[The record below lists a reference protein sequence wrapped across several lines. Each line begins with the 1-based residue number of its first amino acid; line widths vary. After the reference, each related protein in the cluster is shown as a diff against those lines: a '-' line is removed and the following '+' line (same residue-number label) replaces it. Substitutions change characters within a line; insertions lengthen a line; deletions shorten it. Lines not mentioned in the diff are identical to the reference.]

1 MQALIENL
9 SAELNQKLLSLGVK
23 KTFSANQQIF
33 AENERAR
40 FLPVILEGSVKMV
53 RYPALGKEV
62 IIGVFRAGEIFAIPP
77 ALDGK
82 PFPATAVAMEA
93 AQLLLLPRPKFLD
106 LLDESTEFS
115 ALVLSRMC
123 GILRDRSKTVQI
135 FATPSAEQR
144 VGAVLL
150 QLAEDE
156 AGNGQ
161 PVEIKLRRQDIA
173 EMAGL
178 TTETTIREIGHLAD
192 KNILKIIRRKIVVE
206 DIAALR
212 NFLK

>member
-9 SAELNQKLLSLGVK
+9 SSELNQKLLRLGGK
-23 KTFSANQQIF
+23 RNFSANQQIF
-33 AENERAR
+33 AENERAT
-40 FLPVILEGSVKMV
+40 FLPIILKGSIKMV
-53 RYPALGKEV
+53 RFPALGKEV

-82 PFPATAVAMEA
+82 PFPATAIAMEETE
-93 AQLLLLPRPKFLD
+93 LLLLPRPKFLD
-106 LLDESTEFS
+106 LMDESNEFS
-115 ALVLSRMC
+115 SLVLSKMC

-135 FATPSAEQR
+135 LATPSAEQR
-144 VGAVLL
+144 IGAVLL

-156 AGNGQ
+156 LETA

-178 TTETTIREIGHLAD
+178 TTETAIRAIGLLAD
-192 KNILKIIRRKIVVE
+192 KNLLKIIRRKIVVE
-206 DIAALR
+206 DIIALR